1 MWQIIFGHTYNKHS
15 ILFLKSGVREKG
27 MGGLGR
33 SNGLHMLVKKAGW
46 EKKKESRLALGKREG
61 RLGPH
66 LK

>member
-1 MWQIIFGHTYNKHS
+1 
-15 ILFLKSGVREKG
+15 
-27 MGGLGR
+27 
-33 SNGLHMLVKKAGW
+33 LVKKAGW